1 MTPTGTS
8 TPTSSV
14 APSTP
19 TPIATPCSAE
29 LMHLHDGES
38 EGDEGKDIPDG
49 ESAGDDEKDS
59 SVSCDVDSGQQHEED
74 VDQQHEN

>member
-1 MTPTGTS
+1 
-8 TPTSSV
+8 
-14 APSTP
+14 
-19 TPIATPCSAE
+19 
-29 LMHLHDGES
+29 MHLHDGES